1 MSEGDLV
8 QMSRVLPKALPT
20 GIIVE
25 VELGADLHHVWCE
38 VLWDDGTIS
47 GVWNTELEK
56 RCA

>member
-8 QMSRVLPKALPT
+8 QMSRVLPKDLPT

-25 VELGADLHHVWCE
+25 VEPTVLHHVWCE

>member
-8 QMSRVLPKALPT
+8 QMSRVHRKDLPI

-25 VELGADLHHVWCE
+25 VEPMPLNHVWCE